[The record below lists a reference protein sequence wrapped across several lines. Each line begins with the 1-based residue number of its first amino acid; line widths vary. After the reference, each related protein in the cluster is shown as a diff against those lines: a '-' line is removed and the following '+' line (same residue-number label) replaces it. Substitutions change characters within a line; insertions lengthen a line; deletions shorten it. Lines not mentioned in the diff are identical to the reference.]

1 MEGVVIAVFPVE
13 DVETSLTVAKDT
25 EKLSTRDCAVDCLT
39 DKYELEGSA
48 DEAPFTSVVVDA
60 ILLTSDVNAN
70 KVSTLVCAVDG
81 STEL

>member
-1 MEGVVIAVFPVE
+1 MEGVGIAVFPVE

-25 EKLSTRDCAVDCLT
+25 VKLSTLDCAVDCLT

-48 DEAPFTSVVVDA
+48 DETPFTSMEVDA
-60 ILLTSDVNAN
+60 IVLTSDVNAN
-70 KVSTLVCAVDG
+70 TFSTLVCAVDG

>member
-1 MEGVVIAVFPVE
+1 MEGVGIAVFPVE
-13 DVETSLTVAKDT
+13 DVETSLTVT
-25 EKLSTRDCAVDCLT
+25 EKLSTPDCAVDCLT

-48 DEAPFTSVVVDA
+48 DEAPFTSMEVDA

-70 KVSTLVCAVDG
+70 TFSTLVCAVDG